1 MDPNTEAGDDD
12 DNQTT
17 PLPSVDFD
25 AGPREGREEE
35 SGMSEGEVGNTKS
48 RVIRISDSARPPGE
62 PGEFLTSEPTTTGAS
77 LN

>member
-1 MDPNTEAGDDD
+1 MDPNTETGDDD

-25 AGPREGREEE
+25 AGPREDREEE

-48 RVIRISDSARPPGE
+48 RVTRISDSARPPGE
-62 PGEFLTSEPTTTGAS
+62 PGELLTSEPTTTGAS